1 MPSQIA
7 NSLATS
13 EAEPHRPFYQPL
25 VDAVTEFFLFWGQI
39 ASLGL
44 ETFWYIFRGEV
55 SVRGT
60 VKQMGEVGVGSLIV
74 ACLTVGFSG
83 AVAALYLAA
92 QLVIYG
98 QAGLAGGLVGKS
110 LALEIAPVIT
120 AIVVAARSGS
130 AMAAELGSMTVT
142 EQVDALRTMGTSPVR
157 YLVVPRVMGTILMM
171 PGITAVANLAGLYG
185 ASLTSALGGVSG
197 TLFWQLV
204 SGLRFGR
211 RHDAGLAQIHSVWHS
226 HRAHRL
232 PSGTFHQTRRAG
244 RRSGH
249 NFGSRFRANR
259 GLRGGFP
266 NFSDDSRRR
275 FIPQINRF
283 RKG

>member
-7 NSLATS
+7 NSTAAP
-13 EAEPHRPFYQPL
+13 EAEPYRPFYQPL
-25 VDAVTEFFLFWGQI
+25 VDAVTDFFLFWGQI

-44 ETFWYIFRGEV
+44 ETFWYIFRGEI

-157 YLVVPRVMGTILMM
+157 YLVVPRVMGTLLMM
-171 PGITAVANLAGLYG
+171 PGITAIANLAGLYG
-185 ASLTSALGGVSG
+185 ASLTSALGGVSN
-197 TLFWQLV
+197 TLFWRSFQDYV
-204 SGLRFGR
+204 SVSDMAQGLGKSLPFGLLIALIGCR
-211 RHDAGLAQIHSVWHS
+211 QGLSTKHGAQGVGLATTSAVVFGLIAVYVVDFLISLMIQDAGSL
-226 HRAHRL
+226 L
-232 PSGTFHQTRRAG
+232 
-244 RRSGH
+244 
-249 NFGSRFRANR
+249 
-259 GLRGGFP
+259 
-266 NFSDDSRRR
+266 
-275 FIPQINRF
+275 
-283 RKG
+283 K